1 VRITHDEVD
10 LRLTVTRR
18 ETVADGVV
26 ALDLREPSG
35 ADLPAWAPG
44 AHVDLK
50 LGRDLVRQYSLCGN
64 PADRGVW
71 RIGVLREPE
80 SRGGSQYVHE
90 TLRVGDVLDV
100 RGPRNHF
107 PLEPAPRYVF
117 VAGGIGITPILPMA
131 GAAEASGADWKLYYG
146 GRTRGSMAFRTFL
159 ADSYGDRVVIHP
171 QDEKGLLDLV
181 AILGTPQ
188 PEALTY
194 CCGPEPL
201 LRAVEASCGLWP
213 AGALHLERFAPR
225 EQHPPVRR
233 GTFEVALA
241 RSGRTL
247 TVPVDASI
255 LDVLGEAG
263 VPVISSC
270 REGMCG
276 TCETPVL
283 AGQVEHRDSLL
294 TPEERAAN
302 RTMFPCVS
310 RAAGPRL
317 VLDL

>member
-1 VRITHDEVD
+1 
-10 LRLTVTRR
+10 
-18 ETVADGVV
+18 
-26 ALDLREPSG
+26 
-35 ADLPAWAPG
+35 
-44 AHVDLK
+44 
-50 LGRDLVRQYSLCGN
+50 
-64 PADRGVW
+64 
-71 RIGVLREPE
+71 
-80 SRGGSQYVHE
+80 
-90 TLRVGDVLDV
+90 
-100 RGPRNHF
+100 
-107 PLEPAPRYVF
+107 
-117 VAGGIGITPILPMA
+117 M
-131 GAAEASGADWKLYYG
+131 
-146 GRTRGSMAFRTFL
+146 
-159 ADSYGDRVVIHP
+159 
-171 QDEKGLLDLV
+171 
-181 AILGTPQ
+181 
-188 PEALTY
+188 
-194 CCGPEPL
+194 
-201 LRAVEASCGLWP
+201 
-213 AGALHLERFAPR
+213 
-225 EQHPPVRR
+225 
-233 GTFEVALA
+233 ALA